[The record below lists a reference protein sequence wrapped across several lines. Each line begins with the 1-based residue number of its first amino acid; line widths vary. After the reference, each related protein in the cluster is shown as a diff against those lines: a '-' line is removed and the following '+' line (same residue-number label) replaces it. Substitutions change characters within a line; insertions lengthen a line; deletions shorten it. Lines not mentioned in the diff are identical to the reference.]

1 MFSQYSDTFQ
11 YTVLRTFFT
20 TSTYDINIQM
30 MQSTICKCSSPSF
43 QYSQYY
49 LQHFDISDF
58 LRRSHISRNVHAM
71 FMRNGRTLPLQPLK
85 MNCSIY
91 NSELTVYSK
100 ESTIMSERAT
110 APASVPTSDMATE
123 TAPEHMPEPNAKLTT
138 REKKWI
144 VYDVGNSAFVMLST
158 AVVPIYANSLLQ
170 SAGQSN
176 IVSTWGYAQTIASLI
191 IAVMM
196 PVLGSMADVQGM
208 KVKFFTGFFL
218 TGVVACCAMALPL
231 SWLIFLVVCILA
243 TVGLNGS
250 LTFYDSMLVDITSN
264 ERMDRVSSHGFAW
277 GYIGSTIPFIACIAL
292 IFGGPSLFG
301 WSTVACTRAS
311 FVITALWWVAFT
323 IPLLTSY
330 KQVHYRATAGQ
341 TGEAIRG
348 TFAELGSTF
357 RAIRKNKPLWMFMI
371 AFFFYIDAVNTV
383 ISMSTSYGTQLGI
396 DSTHLVMAL
405 LITQFVAFPSA
416 IAYGKLA
423 GRFGAKTMIT
433 TAVIAYICIVLFAA
447 FFLRSATEFWILA
460 ILVGLFQGGIQ
471 ALSRSYYG
479 KIIPKN
485 RANEY
490 YGFYDIFGKTAS
502 IIGTFLVATTTSLT
516 GNASVGVLSIAIL
529 LIVALIFLLLQ
540 KDPTRK

>member
-1 MFSQYSDTFQ
+1 M
-11 YTVLRTFFT
+11 
-20 TSTYDINIQM
+20 
-30 MQSTICKCSSPSF
+30 
-43 QYSQYY
+43 
-49 LQHFDISDF
+49 
-58 LRRSHISRNVHAM
+58 
-71 FMRNGRTLPLQPLK
+71 
-85 MNCSIY
+85 
-91 NSELTVYSK
+91 
-100 ESTIMSERAT
+100 
-110 APASVPTSDMATE
+110 
-123 TAPEHMPEPNAKLTT
+123 
-138 REKKWI
+138 
-144 VYDVGNSAFVMLST
+144 
-158 AVVPIYANSLLQ
+158 
-170 SAGQSN
+170 
-176 IVSTWGYAQTIASLI
+176 
-191 IAVMM
+191 
-196 PVLGSMADVQGM
+196 
-208 KVKFFTGFFL
+208 
-218 TGVVACCAMALPL
+218 
-231 SWLIFLVVCILA
+231 
-243 TVGLNGS
+243 
-250 LTFYDSMLVDITSN
+250 
-264 ERMDRVSSHGFAW
+264 
-277 GYIGSTIPFIACIAL
+277 
-292 IFGGPSLFG
+292 
-301 WSTVACTRAS
+301 
-311 FVITALWWVAFT
+311 AFT

-405 LITQFVAFPSA
+405 LVTQFVAFPSA
-416 IAYGKLA
+416 IAYGSL
-423 GRFGAKTMIT
+423 RSFRRETMIT
-433 TAVIAYICIVLFAA
+433 TAVVAYICIVLFAA